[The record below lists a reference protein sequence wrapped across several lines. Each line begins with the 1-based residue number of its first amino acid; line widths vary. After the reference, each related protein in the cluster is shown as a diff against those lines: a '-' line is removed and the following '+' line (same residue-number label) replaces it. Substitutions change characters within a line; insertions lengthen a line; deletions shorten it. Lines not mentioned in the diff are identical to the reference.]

1 MRRQVITAA
10 VLGLALATTSLP
22 ALAGGGERVTSGGE
36 SGGVKQVVV
45 DRNDEASCLLITKG
59 ACGIARLDA
68 SPMAVRGFGFDGADM
83 NTADGCAFFFSA
95 FLVTERVSS

>member
-1 MRRQVITAA
+1 MVS
-10 VLGLALATTSLP
+10 SLLEEDP
-22 ALAGGGERVTSGGE
+22 LRNSGGE

-59 ACGIARLDA
+59 ARGIARLEA
-68 SPMAVRGFGFDGADM
+68 SPMAVRGFGFGGADM